1 MMRLACVHEASTEGL
16 TSHSDVCGGVSQ
28 APQAT
33 MAYMGWGWGGVCF
46 SGDGPAVVVD
56 FLSALFLFFHSRWS
70 SLLLHCTY
78 HFIRERD
85 PELLSLVINHY
96 NDTHNHRG

>member
-33 MAYMGWGWGGVCF
+33 MAYMGWGVLLW
-46 SGDGPAVVVD
+46 
-56 FLSALFLFFHSRWS
+56 RWA
-70 SLLLHCTY
+70 CC
-78 HFIRERD
+78 D
-85 PELLSLVINHY
+85 C
-96 NDTHNHRG
+96 